1 MWFRN
6 SPFPVQHSLPDQ
18 HSRIKIVPISD
29 AFGPP
34 GQPDTP
40 HFDALVLSHE
50 TLENGHLLNER
61 RKSLGLKPL
70 TLLCTLRT
78 EQHGMSSTAVRRK
91 RYQQEKQGSR
101 EENLNKS

>member
-1 MWFRN
+1 LFV
-6 SPFPVQHSLPDQ
+6 FPLLLDRSY
-18 HSRIKIVPISD
+18 SRIKIVPIND

-34 GQPDTP
+34 GQPDT

-50 TLENGHLLNER
+50 TLETGHLLNAHR
-61 RKSLGLKPL
+61 VSLGFKPL

-91 RYQQEKQGSR
+91 RFQQEGQEKQQSR
-101 EENLNKS
+101 EQTNLR